1 MNLKLTKIYFS
12 VQDYLMILFGT
23 LLYGFGFNAFI
34 LSNEIVT
41 GGVSGICALIFF
53 ASNGLIPVSVS
64 YFVINVALLVVAL
77 KILGLKFL
85 IKTIFG
91 VFSLSASLSL
101 FEWLLKGQPILHDQ
115 PFMAIIIGAFMCG
128 AGLGLVFSANG
139 STGGTDIIGAVI
151 NKYKNISIGR
161 ILLFCDF
168 FIISSS
174 FFLFHNVDK
183 IVFGFVEMV
192 ISNYVLDMVLNGNR
206 QSVQFLIFS
215 QKYDE
220 IADRIIHELGRGC
233 TILDGEGGY
242 SRKPVK
248 VVVLLAKKSESVSIF
263 QIVSVHKGGGDAEL
277 GQGVLQQIVTTAVD
291 GLLSY
296 DVVTG
301 LSQCLDGVGD
311 GSCTG
316 SSSQSSHAAFQSGNA
331 LLEHIL
337 GGVGQTAVDVAGVC
351 QTEAVRSVLAVAEHI
366 GSGLVNGHCAGIGR
380 GIGLLLANVQ
390 LKGLKFIV
398 RHCSIPLSLN
408 F

>member
-174 FFLFHNVDK
+174 F
-183 IVFGFVEMV
+183 GFVEMV

-220 IADRIIHELGRGC
+220 IADRIIHDLGRGC

-263 QIVSVHKGGGDAEL
+263 RIVKRIDHQAF
-277 GQGVLQQIVTTAVD
+277 I
-291 GLLSY
+291 
-296 DVVTG
+296 
-301 LSQCLDGVGD
+301 
-311 GSCTG
+311 
-316 SSSQSSHAAFQSGNA
+316 SQS
-331 LLEHIL
+331 
-337 GGVGQTAVDVAGVC
+337 
-351 QTEAVRSVLAVAEHI
+351 
-366 GSGLVNGHCAGIGR
+366 
-380 GIGLLLANVQ
+380 
-390 LKGLKFIV
+390 IV
-398 RHCSIPLSLN
+398 RGVYGEGFDQIKT
-408 F
+408 

>member
-77 KILGLKFL
+77 KILGSKILD
-85 IKTIFG
+85 KTIFG

-161 ILLFCDF
+161 ILLVLRFLHSSC
-168 FIISSS
+168 SS

-192 ISNYVLDMVLNGNR
+192 ISNYVLDMVLNGKPPIR
-206 QSVQFLIFS
+206 
-215 QKYDE
+215 
-220 IADRIIHELGRGC
+220 
-233 TILDGEGGY
+233 TI
-242 SRKPVK
+242 PH
-248 VVVLLAKKSESVSIF
+248 LLPEVRRDS
-263 QIVSVHKGGGDAEL
+263 
-277 GQGVLQQIVTTAVD
+277 
-291 GLLSY
+291 
-296 DVVTG
+296 
-301 LSQCLDGVGD
+301 
-311 GSCTG
+311 GS
-316 SSSQSSHAAFQSGNA
+316 H
-331 LLEHIL
+331 H
-337 GGVGQTAVDVAGVC
+337 
-351 QTEAVRSVLAVAEHI
+351 
-366 GSGLVNGHCAGIGR
+366 
-380 GIGLLLANVQ
+380 
-390 LKGLKFIV
+390 
-398 RHCSIPLSLN
+398 P
-408 F
+408 

>member
-1 MNLKLTKIYFS
+1 
-12 VQDYLMILFGT
+12 
-23 LLYGFGFNAFI
+23 
-34 LSNEIVT
+34 
-41 GGVSGICALIFF
+41 
-53 ASNGLIPVSVS
+53 
-64 YFVINVALLVVAL
+64 
-77 KILGLKFL
+77 
-85 IKTIFG
+85 
-91 VFSLSASLSL
+91 
-101 FEWLLKGQPILHDQ
+101 
-115 PFMAIIIGAFMCG
+115 MCG

-263 QIVSVHKGGGDAEL
+263 RIVKRIDHQAF
-277 GQGVLQQIVTTAVD
+277 I
-291 GLLSY
+291 
-296 DVVTG
+296 
-301 LSQCLDGVGD
+301 
-311 GSCTG
+311 
-316 SSSQSSHAAFQSGNA
+316 SQS
-331 LLEHIL
+331 
-337 GGVGQTAVDVAGVC
+337 
-351 QTEAVRSVLAVAEHI
+351 
-366 GSGLVNGHCAGIGR
+366 
-380 GIGLLLANVQ
+380 
-390 LKGLKFIV
+390 IV
-398 RHCSIPLSLN
+398 RGVYGEGFDQIKT
-408 F
+408 